1 MKNNKKG
8 FTLVELII
16 VSAIMVMIMGAI
28 LNFIQPMNRF
38 YTRTVYNSDANDVG
52 STLQDKIEADIRYA
66 TSICILEGYEGVP
79 VIKDH
84 YLRRTD
90 GTKSLDSLKFTDVM
104 IVDNNSFRGKIF
116 GSYKEDNTVAHRK
129 GATGSILRA
138 PINDDGIDM
147 DNLEILGG
155 EELYSDMKCEFE
167 TYLSV
172 NDSTKNKCLTLSSKF
187 WRPEYENGR
196 YEFNKLIFNQVRD
209 FELVNINLTDPRYDK
224 YDVNYFTTRTDA
236 NDPIKYQ
243 AYQLDY
249 NQFASE
255 TAGSSTPTP
264 GINEMYTHTDEYG
277 RNLSFTYIFYTKSVP
292 DNSKVNVTFKY
303 EDGFPFNGATL
314 STCGGQLNAGSVLPA
329 SWINTARNQAK
340 NDVLRKYSDG
350 ADEYVL
356 TFDDFYIDG
365 KVPYSTA
372 KNTPI
377 MNDTDVVL
385 HFTKRKLL
393 PPNYHVYFY
402 DQFDKAGNWLGTH
415 DTANPYSVV
424 PIYNPATTDGNEYL
438 DPSEVSNPSGNA
450 VHEFDSWNTMPDG
463 SGSVPDY
470 TSMITGDTEFYA
482 IYKAPADLEFRHDD
496 DTTIDHVVI
505 AHSTKGS
512 DVASNSEYVSNILPN
527 VNIPSGKELHWDVYN
542 ASGNP
547 LNIELKN
554 MTDFPD
560 DNYVVKARLADKP
573 PLTFDTVKPEEYTDW
588 KNSSGCTTFK
598 FEFKFKNESTDSIKG
613 GRLVITFNDNV
624 GDIEQ
629 TQYSN
634 CTANF
639 VPSGNTI
646 TVDFTRSSD
655 SWSKI
660 DPGATDSFIIM
671 CRPATPNSGFNVT
684 DITVESVT
692 TVP

>member
-16 VSAIMVMIMGAI
+16 VSTIMVMIMGAI

-52 STLQDKIEADIRYA
+52 SLLQDKIEADVRYA

-84 YLRRTD
+84 YLRRDD

-104 IVDNNSFRGKIF
+104 IVDNNSFRGKIYD
-116 GSYKEDNTVAHRK
+116 SYSEDNTVAHRK

-147 DNLEILGG
+147 DKLEILGG
-155 EELYSDMKCEFE
+155 EDLYSDMKCEFE

-187 WRPEYENGR
+187 WRPEYENGQ

-209 FELVNINLTDPRYDK
+209 FELVNINLTDPRYEK

-243 AYQLDY
+243 AYELNY
-249 NQFASE
+249 KQFANE
-255 TAGSSTPTP
+255 TAGSSTP
-264 GINEMYTHTDEYG
+264 GINEMYTHIDDHG

-292 DNSKVNVTFKY
+292 DDSKVNVTFKY
-303 EDGFPFNGATL
+303 EDGFPFNGAIL
-314 STCGGQLNAGSVLPA
+314 STCGGQLKTGSVLPA

-415 DTANPYSVV
+415 DTANPYGVV

-438 DPSEVSNPSGNA
+438 DQSEVSNPSGNA

-463 SGSVPDY
+463 SGSSIDFSVDSQIY
-470 TSMITGDTEFYA
+470 ITGDTEYYA

-527 VNIPSGKELHWDVYN
+527 VSIPSGKVLCWDVYD
-542 ASGNP
+542 ASGNS
-547 LNIELKN
+547 LNIELEN

-560 DNYVVKARLADKP
+560 DNYIIKARLEDPSPKIVLSKDNPQYWGNEECNYNFKLKNTGTAKGTDIDVTVTFTFPNKINT
-573 PLTFDTVKPEEYTDW
+573 LGSWWGDLNTYDSSTCSLTKIDDYTLVIKSKQTFDVGQEKE
-588 KNSSGCTTFK
+588 TTF
-598 FEFKFKNESTDSIKG
+598 NIKMDG
-613 GRLVITFNDNV
+613 IFV
-624 GDIEQ
+624 GA
-629 TQYSN
+629 S
-634 CTANF
+634 
-639 VPSGNTI
+639 
-646 TVDFTRSSD
+646 
-655 SWSKI
+655 
-660 DPGATDSFIIM
+660 
-671 CRPATPNSGFNVT
+671 
-684 DITVESVT
+684 SVT
-692 TVP
+692 VSY

>member
-16 VSAIMVMIMGAI
+16 VSTIMVMIMGAI

-52 STLQDKIEADIRYA
+52 SLLQDKIEADVRYA

-84 YLRRTD
+84 YLRRPD

-116 GSYKEDNTVAHRK
+116 DSYSEDNTVAHRK

-147 DNLEILGG
+147 DKLEILGG
-155 EELYSDMKCEFE
+155 EDLYSDMKCEFE

-187 WRPEYENGR
+187 WRPEYENGQ

-249 NQFASE
+249 NQFAKE
-255 TAGSSTPTP
+255 TAGSSTP
-264 GINEMYTHTDEYG
+264 GINEMYAATDDKS

-292 DNSKVNVTFKY
+292 DDSKVNVTFKY

-314 STCGGQLNAGSVLPA
+314 STCGGQLKTGSVLPA

-438 DPSEVSNPSGNA
+438 DQSEVSNPSGNA

-463 SGSVPDY
+463 SGSSIDFSVDSQIY
-470 TSMITGDTEFYA
+470 ITGDTEYYA

-527 VNIPSGKELHWDVYN
+527 VSIPSGKVLCWDVYD
-542 ASGNP
+542 ASGNS
-547 LNIELKN
+547 LNIELEN

-560 DNYVVKARLADKP
+560 DNYIIKARLEDPSPKIVLSEEKP
-573 PLTFDTVKPEEYTDW
+573 NGWGSEGQYSFKLKNTGTAKGTDIDVTVTLTFPNKINDVVNWWGALNTYDSSTCSLTKIDDYT
-588 KNSSGCTTFK
+588 
-598 FEFKFKNESTDSIKG
+598 
-613 GRLVITFNDNV
+613 LVIKSKQTSFDIDEEKETTLQIKMDGSFV
-624 GDIEQ
+624 GA
-629 TQYSN
+629 S
-634 CTANF
+634 
-639 VPSGNTI
+639 
-646 TVDFTRSSD
+646 
-655 SWSKI
+655 
-660 DPGATDSFIIM
+660 
-671 CRPATPNSGFNVT
+671 
-684 DITVESVT
+684 SVT
-692 TVP
+692 VSY